1 MSGADREVAMTATVE
16 PIDIRFDET
25 TPRAELIEALCH
37 LSVEAG
43 RMQQVV
49 GTAALPTRWDRA
61 HAVMDRMLVLL
72 EAR

>member
-1 MSGADREVAMTATVE
+1 VE
-16 PIDIRFDET
+16 PIDIRFGEA
-25 TPRAELIEALCH
+25 TPRAELIEALRH
-37 LSVEAG
+37 LNAEAK

-49 GTAALPTRWDRA
+49 GTVKLPTRWDRA